1 MKIWAKKEVNY
12 MKHCAFFAS
21 RSFSPFD
28 AFGEKVPDFV
38 Y

>member
-1 MKIWAKKEVNY
+1 MKIWAKKEES
-12 MKHCAFFAS
+12 FAS